1 MRIAALMKPFVAA
14 VLAVVL
20 GWAILAADELR
31 TLDGKSVK
39 GELVDLTDTSIVLKT
54 DEGEVSRPLAEVLAL
69 DLREGKPAALE
80 TKHVA
85 LRLLDDTTLLC
96 KHVEFKGKDVQAH
109 LFSGLTLKLPL
120 NVVVSMRHDAGDKA
134 FDKRWAEIASGRL
147 RTDRIVILR
156 DGEANVLEGS
166 LGEADKDGKTID
178 FKLDGAPKST
188 PVLLERVHGLVF
200 WRPDPSPETP
210 ICKVID
216 QGGNVLYATKL
227 GLADGVLSVQTT
239 FGTRLPLKLEALAK
253 LDFNLGKLTYLSDLE
268 PAKLVE
274 KSGIGLVV
282 RYKKDAN
289 LDGEPIQLDRAYAK
303 GLSMHAHT
311 ELEYNLGGKFK
322 DLKGTLG
329 VDTRISGDSQP
340 LVTIV
345 CDGEKRFAQ
354 VITPKL
360 NVQVALSVK
369 DVQTVKIIVS
379 ARNFLDLH
387 DHVTFA
393 DARVSQ

>member
-1 MRIAALMKPFVAA
+1 MKHCFAAL
-14 VLAVVL
+14 LAVSL
-20 GWAILAADELR
+20 PAALLADELR

-39 GELVDLTDTSIVLKT
+39 GELVDLTDTNIVLKT
-54 DEGEVSRPLAEVLAL
+54 DEGEVSRPLSQVLAL
-69 DLREGKPAALE
+69 DLKEGKPSIPDA
-80 TKHVA
+80 KHIA
-85 LRLLDDTTLLC
+85 LRLLDDTTLLA
-96 KHVEFKGKDVQAH
+96 KHVEFKGKEVHAH
-109 LFSGLTLKLPL
+109 LFSGVTLKLPL
-120 NVVVSMRHDAGDKA
+120 TVVVSMLHDAGDKG
-134 FDKRWAEIASGRL
+134 FQRRWADIASGKVRH
-147 RTDRIVILR
+147 DRIVILR
-156 DGEANVLEGS
+156 DGEPNVLEGS
-166 LGEADKDGKTID
+166 LGEADKDGKTIE
-178 FKLDGAPKST
+178 FKLDGAPKPT

-216 QGGNVLYATKL
+216 QGGNALYATKL

-239 FGTRLPLKLEALAK
+239 FGTRLPLKLDALAK

-268 PAKLVE
+268 PAKVME

-282 RYKKDAN
+282 RYKKDTN
-289 LDGEPIQLDRAYAK
+289 LDGEPIQLDRAYGK

-311 ELEYNLGGKFK
+311 ELEYNLAGKFK

-329 VDTRISGDSQP
+329 VDTRIVGDSQP
-340 LVTIV
+340 LVTII
-345 CDGEKRFAQ
+345 CDGEKRFSQ
-354 VITPKL
+354 VITPKAS
-360 NVQVALSVK
+360 VQVAMSIK
-369 DVQTVKIIVS
+369 DVQTLKIVVS

>member
-1 MRIAALMKPFVAA
+1 MKSFAATALVMLLVCAP
-14 VLAVVL
+14 LS
-20 GWAILAADELR
+20 ADELR
-31 TLDGKSVK
+31 TLDGKSIK
-39 GELVDLTDTSIVLKT
+39 GALVDLTDTSIVLKT
-54 DEGEVSRPLAEVLAL
+54 DEGEVSRPLSQVLAL
-69 DLREGKPAALE
+69 DLRDGKTSVPDA
-80 TKHVA
+80 KHIA

-120 NVVVSMRHDAGDKA
+120 SVVVSMLRDAGDKT
-134 FDKRWAEIASGRL
+134 FHKRWADIASGKVRS
-147 RTDRIVILR
+147 DRIVILR
-156 DGEANVLEGS
+156 DGEPNVLEGS
-166 LGEADKDGKTID
+166 LGEADAGGKTIE
-178 FKLDGAPKST
+178 FKLDGAPKSI

-216 QGGNVLYATKL
+216 QGGNALYATKL
-227 GLADGVLSVQTT
+227 GLAEGVLSVQTT
-239 FGTRLPLKLEALAK
+239 FGTRLPLKLDALAK
-253 LDFNLGKLTYLSDLE
+253 LDFNLGKLTYLSELE
-268 PAKLVE
+268 PAKVVE

-311 ELEYNLGGKFK
+311 ELEFNLGGKFK

-329 VDTRISGDSQP
+329 VDTRIVGDSQP

-345 CDGEKRFAQ
+345 CDGEKRFSQ
-354 VITPKL
+354 VITPKT

-369 DVQTVKIIVS
+369 DVQTLKIIVS